1 MNEIFTST
9 FYIQLITS
17 LFGSAGFAL
26 LFKMRA
32 RYLPFAVIGGGLTYA
47 AYYFG
52 LVFSSSVFAAGLAGS
67 AVSAFYSEICA
78 RMKKAPALI
87 FLVPCAIPIVPGGSL
102 YRTMLN
108 LISQN
113 YDAAWFYMLET
124 LKVGI
129 GIAGGI
135 VTVSLCFS
143 LTVAIRNHL
152 RIRRN
157 ERHADKI
164 TSK

>member
-1 MNEIFTST
+1 MNEILTST

-52 LVFSSSVFAAGLAGS
+52 GALTSSVFAAAFAGS
-67 AVSAFYSEICA
+67 AASAIFSEICA
-78 RMKKAPALI
+78 RVKRAPALI

-113 YDAAWFYMLET
+113 FDAAWFYLVET

-143 LTVAIRNHL
+143 LSTGVRNHL
-152 RIRRN
+152 QLRRVETDAR
-157 ERHADKI
+157 ERQE
-164 TSK
+164 

>member
-1 MNEIFTST
+1 MNELLTST

-26 LFKMRA
+26 MFKIRA
-32 RYLPFAVIGGGLTYA
+32 RYLPFAILGGGLTYA
-47 AYYFG
+47 AYYFAG
-52 LVFSSSVFAAGLAGS
+52 ALSSSVFAAAFVSS
-67 AVSAFYSEICA
+67 AVSAIFSELCA
-78 RMKKAPALI
+78 RIKRAPALI

-102 YRTMLN
+102 YRMMLN
-108 LISQN
+108 LISQTYN
-113 YDAAWFYMLET
+113 VAWFYLVET

-143 LTVAIRNHL
+143 LSTGIRNYF
-152 RIRRN
+152 RMRRTEN
-157 ERHADKI
+157 TLEDI
-164 TSK
+164 

>member
-1 MNEIFTST
+1 MNEILTPT
-9 FYIQLITS
+9 FYIQLVTS

-26 LFKMRA
+26 MFKMRA
-32 RYLPFAVIGGGLTYA
+32 RYLPFAIVGGGLTYA

-52 LVFSSSVFAAGLAGS
+52 WVLASSVFAAGFLGA
-67 AVSAFYSEICA
+67 AVSALFSEICA
-78 RMKKAPALI
+78 RIKRAPALI

-113 YDAAWFYMLET
+113 YPEAWFYLLET

-143 LTVAIRNHL
+143 LTVGIRNHL
-152 RIRRN
+152 ILRWN
-157 ERHADKI
+157 ERKGL
-164 TSK
+164 

>member
-1 MNEIFTST
+1 MNGIFTST

-32 RYLPFAVIGGGLTYA
+32 RYLPYAILGGGLTYA

-52 LVFSSSVFAAGLAGS
+52 GVLTSSVFAAGFVGS
-67 AVSAFYSEICA
+67 AASAVFSELCA
-78 RMKKAPALI
+78 RIKKAPAI
-87 FLVPCAIPIVPGGSL
+87 VFLVPCAIPIVPGGSL

-113 YDAAWFYMLET
+113 FDAAWFYLMET

-143 LTVAIRNHL
+143 LSMGVKNHIRMHRAEAL
-152 RIRRN
+152 TR
-157 ERHADKI
+157 EGKE
-164 TSK
+164 